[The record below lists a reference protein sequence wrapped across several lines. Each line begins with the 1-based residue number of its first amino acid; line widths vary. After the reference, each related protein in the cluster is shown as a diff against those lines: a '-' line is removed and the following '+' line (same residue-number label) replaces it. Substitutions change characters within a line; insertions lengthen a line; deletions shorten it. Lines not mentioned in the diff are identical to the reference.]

1 MDTLKTDQERLEIVT
16 SNTVTEIASTPFL
29 WFDDNTEEALHIFV
43 SEFLN

>member
-1 MDTLKTDQERLEIVT
+1 MDTLKTDQGGLEIPP
-16 SNTVTEIASTPFL
+16 SEIITEIAPTPFL

>member
-1 MDTLKTDQERLEIVT
+1 MDTLKTDQERLET
-16 SNTVTEIASTPFL
+16 APSNIITEIAPTPFL